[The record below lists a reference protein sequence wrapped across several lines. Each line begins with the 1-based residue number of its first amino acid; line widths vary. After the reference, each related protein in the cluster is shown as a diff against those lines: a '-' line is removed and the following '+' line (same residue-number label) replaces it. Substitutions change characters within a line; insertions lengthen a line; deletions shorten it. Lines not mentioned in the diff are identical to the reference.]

1 MGHVN
6 RRPGNAVFAGWLGRL
21 GGSSSPSGGLYH
33 RRVYPTRKSSDIV
46 ITANSH
52 AQKMPG
58 LQDTFPRRSSKSLAK
73 TCKSSSHRTCCTS
86 LRNLGYPQDKTRPL
100 SAVSRDRHGS
110 SIVLPE
116 YHGVSGCCT
125 VIRPLFFAL
134 GERDQL
140 ESRRVTES
148 PILPSVVQGLQG
160 RIIERP
166 AASHSRVSLVNLLE

>member
-6 RRPGNAVFAGWLGRL
+6 RRPGNAVFAGWLGRA

-33 RRVYPTRKSSDIV
+33 RRVIRRENPGHRHHRQ
-46 ITANSH
+46 SH

-86 LRNLGYPQDKTRPL
+86 LRKLGYPQHKTRPL
-100 SAVSRDRHGS
+100 TAVSRDRHGS
-110 SIVLPE
+110 CIVLPE
-116 YHGVSGCCT
+116 YHGVSGCCA

-134 GERDQL
+134 DERDQL

>member
-33 RRVYPTRKSSDIV
+33 RRVYPTRNIV

-52 AQKMPG
+52 AQ
-58 LQDTFPRRSSKSLAK
+58 S
-73 TCKSSSHRTCCTS
+73 CCTS

-116 YHGVSGCCT
+116 YHGVSGCCA